1 MASLPYQKRQANCQ
15 KLGAEGEKIVRHR
28 LVSGC
33 MCMII
38 IHYITTANN
47 GHDEQDE
54 GEKGVIP
61 PSQEENKDE
70 KSS

>member
-15 KLGAEGEKIVRHR
+15 KLGAF
-28 LVSGC
+28 VSGC